1 MAENRHAAPQNKA
14 GVTPFARPRYARLM
28 DETDDALERR
38 LLAAAVAEAEA
49 APSSADTPQTVLRAR
64 LLLIRDRLQA
74 RLGRP
79 GAP

>member
-1 MAENRHAAPQNKA
+1 M
-14 GVTPFARPRYARLM
+14 TPFARPRYARLM

-49 APSSADTPQTVLRAR
+49 APASADTPQALVRER
-64 LLLIRDRLQA
+64 LILIRDRLQA

>member
-14 GVTPFARPRYARLM
+14 DVTPFAPVGYARLM

-49 APSSADTPQTVLRAR
+49 APTSADTPQPVLRAR
-64 LLLIRDRLQA
+64 LVLIRDRLQA